1 MILVYIIVILFVGGL
16 LAWLLSN
23 ISEAA
28 ARWTSLVFL
37 IAAFLLAIYLWLA
50 GGASTAISTGS
61 QWITEVQWDWIPQF
75 GISLHFA
82 ADGLSILLILLTMFL
97 GIMSVL
103 VSWKSI
109 KKSVGFYHFNLL
121 WILAGITGVFTSL
134 DLFLFYS
141 FWEVMLIPMYFLIGI
156 WGHENRI
163 YASFKFFIFTQ
174 ASGLLMF
181 IAILALYFI
190 HGHNTGV
197 YTFDYT
203 ALLGTK
209 LSPAAGMWIMLGFLI
224 AFVVKLPAVPFH
236 NWLPDAHTEAPTAG
250 SVILAGLLLKTG
262 AYGILRFVLPLF
274 PDASRAF
281 APVAMILGVAGILYG
296 AKLAF
301 AQTDFKRLV
310 AYTSVS
316 HMGFILL
323 GVFSFN
329 QLAMQGVVLQMLT
342 HGISTGALFIL
353 VGSIQ
358 DRIHTRDLNR
368 LGGLWDQ
375 VPAMGGVSMV
385 FAMASLGLPALG
397 NFVAEFLIL
406 AGAFQASV
414 FWTIIAAL
422 GLVASTLYS
431 LRIMQK
437 VFFGKKEEEWKI
449 SDFDGREIVIMAGLI
464 LAIVW
469 IGIYPGSFLNT
480 SKASIERILTHT
492 RVPETYEVIK
502 NDINQNGKKQMDIF
516 ISNKQ
521 AVKR

>member
-1 MILVYIIVILFVGGL
+1 MILIYIIIILFVGGL
-16 LAWLLSN
+16 LAWILSRISDELSRWVSLL
-23 ISEAA
+23 
-28 ARWTSLVFL
+28 FL
-37 IAAFLLAIYLWLA
+37 IVDFILAVNLWINSADLFELN
-50 GGASTAISTGS
+50 TGRN
-61 QWITEVQWDWIPQF
+61 WITQVNLSWIPQF
-75 GISLHFA
+75 GINFHFA
-82 ADGLSILLILLTMFL
+82 ADGLSLLLILLTLFL
-97 GIMSVL
+97 GILSVL
-103 VSWKSI
+103 TSWKGI
-109 KKSVGFYHFNLL
+109 TYRVGFYHFNLL

-163 YASFKFFIFTQ
+163 YASFKFFLFTQ

-181 IAILALYFI
+181 AAILALYFI
-190 HGHNTGV
+190 HGSVSGD

-209 LSPAAGMWIMLGFLI
+209 LSPSAGMWIMLGFLI

-274 PDASRAF
+274 PDASRNF
-281 APVAMILGVAGILYG
+281 APVAIILGVAGILYG

-323 GVFSFN
+323 GAFSFN
-329 QLAMQGVVLQMLT
+329 QLALQGTVLQMLT
-342 HGISTGALFIL
+342 HGISTSALFIL

-368 LGGLWDQ
+368 LGGLWEQ
-375 VPAMGGVSMV
+375 VPNMGGIGLV
-385 FAMASLGLPALG
+385 FALASLGLPALG
-397 NFVAEFLIL
+397 NFIAEFLIL
-406 AGAFQASV
+406 TGSFQSTE
-414 FWTIIAAL
+414 FWTIIASL
-422 GLVASTLYS
+422 GLIASTLYS

-437 VFFGKKEEEWKI
+437 VFYGKKESNLQI
-449 SDFDGREIVIMAGLI
+449 SDFDGREILIMACLI
-464 LAIVW
+464 ISIIW
-469 IGIYPGSFLNT
+469 IGIYPQSFLKT
-480 SKASIERILTHT
+480 SQPSVREILKPLKNSEMIEVTSNSENKHA
-492 RVPETYEVIK
+492 E
-502 NDINQNGKKQMDIF
+502 NF
-516 ISNKQ
+516 IEFNKRTSL
-521 AVKR
+521 K

>member
-1 MILVYIIVILFVGGL
+1 MILVYIIIILFAGGL
-16 LAWLLSN
+16 LAWLLSK
-23 ISEAA
+23 ISDLLS
-28 ARWTSLVFL
+28 RWVSLIFL
-37 IAAFLLAIYLWLA
+37 IAGFVLAIILWL
-50 GGASTAISTGS
+50 SSSDLFDINSK
-61 QWITEVQWDWIPQF
+61 QKWITEVSFKWIPQF

-82 ADGLSILLILLTMFL
+82 ADGLSILLILLTLFL
-97 GIMSVL
+97 GIISVL
-103 VSWKSI
+103 TSWKGI
-109 KKSVGFYHFNLL
+109 TKNVGFYHFNLM

-181 IAILALYFI
+181 ISILALYII
-190 HGHNTGV
+190 HGHNTGN

-262 AYGILRFVLPLF
+262 AYGILRFVIPLF
-274 PDASRAF
+274 PEASKAF
-281 APVAMILGVAGILYG
+281 APVAIILGVVGILYG

-316 HMGFILL
+316 HMGFILI
-323 GVFSFN
+323 GAFAFN
-329 QLAMQGVVLQMLT
+329 QLAMQGVVMQMLT

-353 VGSIQ
+353 VGAIQ

-375 VPAMGGVSMV
+375 VPRMGGIGLL

-397 NFVAEFLIL
+397 NFIAEFLIL
-406 AGAFQASV
+406 AGSFQSTV
-414 FWTIIAAL
+414 FWTIIASL

-431 LRIMQK
+431 LRILQK
-437 VFFGKKEEEWKI
+437 VFFGEKTEEWQI
-449 SDFDGREIVIMAGLI
+449 SDFDGREILIMAGLI
-464 LAIVW
+464 IAIVW
-469 IGIYPGSFLNT
+469 IGIYPQSFLKT
-480 SKASIERILTHT
+480 SQSSVQNIL
-492 RVPETYEVIK
+492 
-502 NDINQNGKKQMDIF
+502 NQNENPKTIDVNSYLNKKLRNNYVEIEKPGE
-516 ISNKQ
+516 IK
-521 AVKR
+521 

>member
-1 MILVYIIVILFVGGL
+1 MILVYIIVILFAGGL
-16 LAWLLSN
+16 LAWLISK
-23 ISEAA
+23 ISETG

-37 IAAFLLAIYLWLA
+37 FASLVLAVYLWLA
-50 GGASTAISTGS
+50 SGASTAVSTGN
-61 QWITEVQWDWIPQF
+61 QWITEVQWKWIPMF

-82 ADGLSILLILLTMFL
+82 ADGLSILLILLTLFL
-97 GIMSVL
+97 GMISVL
-103 VSWKSI
+103 ISWKSI
-109 KKSVGFYHFNLL
+109 TKNVGFYHFNLL
-121 WILAGITGVFTSL
+121 WILAGITGVFTSM

-181 IAILALYFI
+181 VAILALYFI
-190 HGHNTGV
+190 HGQSTGT
-197 YTFDYT
+197 YTFDYA
-203 ALLGTK
+203 ALLGTQ
-209 LSPAAGMWIMLGFLI
+209 LSPVAGMWIMLGFLI
-224 AFVVKLPAVPFH
+224 AFIVKLPAVPFH

-262 AYGILRFVLPLF
+262 AYGILRFVIPFF
-274 PDASRAF
+274 PDASRTF
-281 APVAMILGVAGILYG
+281 APVAIILGVLGILYG

-323 GVFSFN
+323 GAFSFN
-329 QLAMQGVVLQMLT
+329 QLALQGVVLQMLT
-342 HGISTGALFIL
+342 HGISTGALFII
-353 VGSIQ
+353 VGAIQ
-358 DRIHTRDLNR
+358 DRTHTRDLNR

-375 VPAMGGVSMV
+375 VPGMGGVSLL

-406 AGAFQASV
+406 VGSFQATV
-414 FWTIIAAL
+414 FWTIIASL

-431 LRIMQK
+431 LRILQK
-437 VFFGKKEEEWKI
+437 VFFGEKEEEWKI
-449 SDFDGREIVIMAGLI
+449 SDFDGRETTVMAAMI
-464 LAIVW
+464 IAIVW
-469 IGIYPGSFLNT
+469 IGIYPGSFLST
-480 SKASIERILTHT
+480 SKASIERILNYNGRHG
-492 RVPETYEVIK
+492 PYEVL
-502 NDINQNGKKQMDIF
+502 NE
-516 ISNKQ
+516 SNSTMSPGEMELFKSKSQ
-521 AVKR
+521 AEPK

>member
-1 MILVYIIVILFVGGL
+1 MILIYIIIILFAGGL
-16 LAWLLSN
+16 LAWLFSKINDALSRW
-23 ISEAA
+23 IS
-28 ARWTSLVFL
+28 LIFL
-37 IAAFLLAIYLWLA
+37 IADFVLAIILWLNSSDLF
-50 GGASTAISTGS
+50 GISNG
-61 QWITEVQWDWIPQF
+61 QKWITEISYKWIPQF
-75 GISLHFA
+75 GISFHFA
-82 ADGLSILLILLTMFL
+82 ADGLSLLLILLTLFL
-97 GIMSVL
+97 GIISVL
-103 VSWKSI
+103 TSWKGI
-109 KKSVGFYHFNLL
+109 TKNVGFYHFNLL

-190 HGHNTGV
+190 HGHNTGN

-203 ALLGTK
+203 ALLGTH
-209 LSPAAGMWIMLGFLI
+209 LSSSVGMWIMLGFLI
-224 AFVVKLPAVPFH
+224 AFVVKLPVVPFH

-262 AYGILRFVLPLF
+262 AYGILRFVIPLF
-274 PDASRAF
+274 PEASKSF
-281 APVAMILGVAGILYG
+281 APVAFILGVTGILYG

-323 GVFSFN
+323 GAFAFN
-329 QLAMQGVVLQMLT
+329 QLAMQGVILQMLT

-358 DRIHTRDLNR
+358 DRIHTRDINSF
-368 LGGLWDQ
+368 GGLWEQ
-375 VPAMGGVSMV
+375 VPRMGGIGLV

-406 AGAFQASV
+406 AGSFQSTV
-414 FWTIIAAL
+414 FWTIIASL

-437 VFFGKKEEEWKI
+437 VFYGEKKHDWQI
-449 SDFDGREIVIMAGLI
+449 SDFDGREILIMACLI
-464 LAIVW
+464 LSIVW
-469 IGIYPGSFLNT
+469 IGIYPRSFLRTTQSSVQEILRQNENPEI
-480 SKASIERILTHT
+480 IEVNNNSNRNQGNNIAETKKHT
-492 RVPETYEVIK
+492 VLK
-502 NDINQNGKKQMDIF
+502 
-516 ISNKQ
+516 
-521 AVKR
+521 

>member
-1 MILVYIIVILFVGGL
+1 MILVYIIIILFAGGL
-16 LAWLLSN
+16 LAWLISN
-23 ISEAA
+23 ISKTAS
-28 ARWTSLVFL
+28 RWVSLLFLSASLV
-37 IAAFLLAIYLWLA
+37 LAVYLWLS
-50 GGASTAISTGS
+50 GGASTNISTGDK
-61 QWITEVQWDWIPQF
+61 WITEVQWKWIPQF

-82 ADGLSILLILLTMFL
+82 ADGLSILLVLLTLFL
-97 GIMSVL
+97 GIISVL
-103 VSWKSI
+103 ISWKSI
-109 KKSVGFYHFNLL
+109 TKSVGFYHFNLL

-163 YASFKFFIFTQ
+163 YASFKFFLFTQ

-181 IAILALYFI
+181 VAILALYFI
-190 HGHNTGV
+190 HGHNTGT

-203 ALLGTK
+203 ELLGTQ
-209 LSPAAGMWIMLGFLI
+209 LSPVAGMWIMLGFLI
-224 AFVVKLPAVPFH
+224 AFVVKLPAFPFH
-236 NWLPDAHTEAPTAG
+236 SWLPDAHTEAPTAG

-262 AYGILRFVLPLF
+262 AYGILRFVIPFF

-281 APVAMILGVAGILYG
+281 APVAVILGVVGILYG

-301 AQTDFKRLV
+301 AQNDFKRLV

-316 HMGFILL
+316 HMGFVLL
-323 GVFSFN
+323 GAFSFN
-329 QLAMQGVVLQMLT
+329 QLALQGVVLQMLT

-353 VGSIQ
+353 VGAIQ
-358 DRIHTRDLNR
+358 DRTHTRDLNR

-375 VPAMGGVSMV
+375 VPRMGGIGLLFS
-385 FAMASLGLPALG
+385 MASLGLPALG

-406 AGAFQASV
+406 AGSFQASV

-449 SDFDGREIVIMAGLI
+449 SDFDAREILVMASLI
-464 LAIVW
+464 IAIVW

-480 SKASIERILTHT
+480 SKTSIERILNQSRQTQ
-492 RVPETYEVIK
+492 TYEVL
-502 NDINQNGKKQMDIF
+502 NE
-516 ISNKQ
+516 SNNKIGELQ
-521 AVKR
+521 LFKSKEQVEPR

>member
-1 MILVYIIVILFVGGL
+1 MLVYIILLLFVGGL
-16 LAWLLSN
+16 LAWLLSM
-23 ISEAA
+23 ISEKA
-28 ARWTSLVFL
+28 ARWTSLLFL
-37 IAAFLLAIYLWLA
+37 AASFVLAIYLWLA
-50 GGASTAISTGS
+50 DGMSVAVSNGG
-61 QWITEVQWDWIPQF
+61 QWFTEVQWKWIPQF

-82 ADGLSILLILLTMFL
+82 ADGLSILLILLTLFL

-109 KKSVGFYHFNLL
+109 TKSVGFYHFNLL

-224 AFVVKLPAVPFH
+224 AFVVKLPAFPFH
-236 NWLPDAHTEAPTAG
+236 SWLPDAHTEAPTAG

-262 AYGILRFVLPLF
+262 AYGMLRFILPFF
-274 PDASRAF
+274 PEASRTI
-281 APVAMILGVAGILYG
+281 APLAIILGVAGILYG

-329 QLAMQGVVLQMLT
+329 QLALQGVVLQMLT

-353 VGSIQ
+353 VGTIQ

-375 VPAMGGVSMV
+375 VPRMGGVAMV

-406 AGAFQASV
+406 AGSFQASV

-422 GLVASTLYS
+422 GLIASALYS

-449 SDFDGREIVIMAGLI
+449 SDFDGREIIVMAGLI

-469 IGIYPGSFLNT
+469 IGIYPNSFLNT
-480 SKASIERILTHT
+480 SRPSIEQILNHH
-492 RVPETYEVIK
+492 REPGTYEVL
-502 NDINQNGKKQMDIF
+502 NQ
-516 ISNKQ
+516 SANKMNKMNFENFQSKDQ
-521 AVKR
+521 AEAQ